1 MPRRRAPAADRL
13 NPTDRPLAAAPSD
26 ARARAAAAIFKKY
39 REHPGRGGC
48 GVGALADPRGAS
60 RQLIELAL
68 AGLACVEHRGGGI
81 DDTGDGAGLLLAV
94 HRPFFERFVAPGKR
108 LPAQDALGVG
118 AFFFPFGEGQNAPP
132 LQARIDALLRRQ
144 GLAPLGWRRVPVV
157 PEALGAQARASQREP
172 WQLLIGQGMLPPNDL
187 SRAYFKVKAEVERQ
201 FPALY
206 VASLQPRTV
215 VYKALATGPQLQRYY
230 PDLQDPSL
238 ATDLVTFHRRY
249 STNTLS
255 NWALAQPFRV
265 LAHNGEINTI
275 KANRSA
281 LESLERE
288 LAQSGLLM
296 QLGSDSADLDRAVEL
311 FACHGVSL
319 PETILRLMPAAWR
332 ELADDAGGQGARFAR
347 GVQRAL
353 GTIAAW
359 EGPAGV
365 VASDG
370 EVVVAALDRMGLRP
384 LRWLRTR
391 DGLFAVASELGALPI
406 SLTEITETGQLDPG
420 EMIAYAPRT
429 DTLERPGELR
439 LRIARTTRLNT
450 DELEGRAL
458 RSVPPAEN
466 LAPAALPEKPLAL
479 FGWTADRV
487 KTVRFMAQEG
497 KEPIVGM
504 GYDRPL
510 AILSNSRPPLF
521 RYFKQTV
528 AVVTNP
534 PIDPLREGGAFD
546 LTVHLG
552 AVPSAHEDLPV
563 YDPHPQFR
571 LASPVLTSGQLAEV
585 LQSSGLPYAAV
596 LDTTIPAPADEKT
609 LSAALSELG
618 RAAVQAV
625 KSGAATVIALS
636 DRRAVTGLLEG
647 ISPWTGVNGGDAAA
661 APPGPANELSAN
673 SLHANDSAG
682 PRVPLPML
690 LAVAAVHNALTGEG
704 LRRACSIVADSGE
717 IEEGHDVCVLL
728 ANGATAV
735 CPWLMLKVATAT
747 STRDP
752 APDPAGGAVPTL
764 LKAIDG
770 TVKRV
775 MSKMGIC
782 TVDGYRGAR
791 LFEAIGL
798 SPALVDFYLP
808 GIPSRVGGVGLAE
821 LAEDLNARAAEKVI
835 PRAAESGDQ
844 NVYRKEIWHDLQLA
858 AKGDDREAYARFVRK
873 LEETPPVYLRD
884 LLHFRHQPAKRI
896 SLEEI
901 EAGPDVV
908 ANTFR
913 GAAMSHGSLHRTA
926 HRAIAA
932 AFNDLGSMSNCGEG
946 GEDVRRNRGGAWAH
960 CRSRIRQV
968 ASGRFGVDAAYLAS
982 ADEIE
987 IKIGQGAKPG
997 EGGHLPAEKVT
1008 AEIAA
1013 IRRTRQGVS
1022 LISPPPHHD
1031 IYSIEDL
1038 AQLIA
1043 SLRAVNP
1050 RARIGVKCPAVSD
1063 LGTIAVGVAKAG
1075 ADVIAISGFE
1085 GGTGAANAS
1094 SIEHAGL
1101 PLELGLTDAHQ
1112 ALVVNGVRGA
1122 VKLRADGGIKT
1133 GADVAKL
1140 LALGADQV
1148 SLGTALMIAEQCIY
1162 CHGCSKGNCPA
1173 GITTSDDQIGR
1184 RLMQP
1189 KTAAVRA
1196 QLAVLEADADAA
1208 EEERFL
1214 DARKSVKNYLLALA
1228 EDLRSHLAA
1237 LGLKSPR
1244 QLTGRVD
1251 LLEQIAPGGSSRT
1264 RSVDLSS
1271 LLADL
1276 KPFVGKPSRVAIGC
1290 APGALEPQLLEQLA
1304 REGSLRH
1311 QGEIS
1316 TAERSFGARISG
1328 AIAEGALAPRGPVA
1342 LSFDGCAGQGFG
1354 FALVEPLSLRLRGYA
1369 NDTVGEV
1376 MSGGQI
1382 AIVPPDNRDTGRS
1395 LCGNAA
1401 AYGATGG
1408 ALFIAGRAGQRFG
1421 VRNSGATL
1429 VCEGAGKY
1437 AFEYMTGGVGAVLG
1451 PCSAALASGMTG
1463 GELFVLDDGQLA
1475 RKLHAD
1481 ARQEL
1486 MDADAQARLRELLRR
1501 HREATGSP
1509 VAGQLLEYA
1518 ALFAA
1523 MKRVVA
1529 K

>member
-1 MPRRRAPAADRL
+1 MPRSKTPAE
-13 NPTDRPLAAAPSD
+13 D
-26 ARARAAAAIFKKY
+26 ALHSNDLSRVEAAAAIAKKY
-39 REHPGRGGC
+39 AMHPGRGGC
-48 GVGALADPRGAS
+48 GVGALADPRGPS
-60 RQLIELAL
+60 RELIDLAL
-68 AGLACVEHRGGGI
+68 AGLVCVEHRGGGI

-94 HRPFFERFVAPGKR
+94 HRPFFEKFVAHGKR
-108 LPAQDALGVG
+108 LPERDSLGVG
-118 AFFFPFGEGQNAPP
+118 AFFFPFAEGQNAPP
-132 LQARIDALLRRQ
+132 IQARIDAILRRQ
-144 GLAPLGWRRVPVV
+144 GLAPLGWRRVPIA

-172 WQLLIGQGMLPPNDL
+172 WQLLIGQGMLPETDL
-187 SRAYFKVKAEVERQ
+187 PRAYFKVKAEIERQ

-215 VYKALATGPQLQRYY
+215 VYKALATGAQLQRYY
-230 PDLQDPSL
+230 LDLRDPAL
-238 ATDLVTFHRRY
+238 AADLVTFHRRY

-288 LAQSGLLM
+288 LSLSGLLM

-384 LRWLRTR
+384 LRWLRCAS
-391 DGLFAVASELGALPI
+391 GLFAVCSELGALPI
-406 SLTEITETGQLDPG
+406 PLGEIVETGQLDPG
-420 EMIAYAPRT
+420 EMIAFAPRT
-429 DTLERPGELR
+429 NLLERPAELR

-450 DELEGRAL
+450 DELAEREL
-458 RSVPPAEN
+458 RSVPPAEI
-466 LAPAALPEKPLAL
+466 LAPAPLPERPLAL

-585 LQSSGLPYAAV
+585 LQSSGLPHAVV
-596 LDTTIPAPADEKT
+596 LDTTIAAPADERT

-625 KSGAATVIALS
+625 KSGAGTVIALS
-636 DRRAVTGLLEG
+636 DRRAAQGLLEG
-647 ISPWTGVNGGDAAA
+647 IAPWQGVNGSALSASVADADR
-661 APPGPANELSAN
+661 LSAN
-673 SLHANDSAG
+673 DWNANDLVNAER
-682 PRVPLPML
+682 RVPLPML

-717 IEEGHDVCVLL
+717 VEEGHDVCVLL

-752 APDPAGGAVPTL
+752 APDPKGGAVPTL
-764 LKAIDG
+764 LRAIDG
-770 TVKRV
+770 TIKRV

-808 GIPSRVGGVGLAE
+808 GIPSRVGGIGLAE
-821 LAEDLNARAAEKVI
+821 LAADLNARADENVI
-835 PRAAESGDQ
+835 PRAADSGDQ

-858 AKGDDREAYARFVRK
+858 AKGEDREAYGRFIRK
-873 LEETPPVYLRD
+873 LAETPPIYLRD
-884 LLHFRHQPAKRI
+884 LLRFR
-896 SLEEI
+896 LEDRELLGRDEI
-901 EAGPDVV
+901 ESAEAIV
-908 ANTFR
+908 ASTLR

-932 AFNDLGSMSNCGEG
+932 AFNELGSMSNCGEG
-946 GEDVRRNRGGAWAH
+946 GEDVRRNRSGSLAH

-1112 ALVVNGVRGA
+1112 ALVINGVRG
-1122 VKLRADGGIKT
+1122 VVRLRADGGIKS

-1140 LALGADQV
+1140 LALGADEV

-1173 GITTSDDQIGR
+1173 GITTSDDQVGR

-1196 QLAVLEADADAA
+1196 QLAIVEPDADAA
-1208 EEERFL
+1208 EEERFV
-1214 DARKSVKNYLLALA
+1214 DARRSVKNYLLALA
-1228 EDLRSHLAA
+1228 DDLRGQLAA
-1237 LGLKSPR
+1237 LGLRSPHE
-1244 QLTGRVD
+1244 LTGRVD
-1251 LLEQIAPGGSSRT
+1251 LLEQIASGNDARAA
-1264 RSVDLSS
+1264 SVDLSA
-1271 LLADL
+1271 LLADVQ
-1276 KPFVGKPSRVAIGC
+1276 PFAGRPARVAIGC
-1290 APGALEPQLLEQLA
+1290 APGSLEPTLLAQLVAHGTLKH
-1304 REGSLRH
+1304 EGP
-1311 QGEIS
+1311 IT

-1328 AIAEGALAPRGPVA
+1328 AIADGALEVRGEIA
-1342 LSFDGCAGQGFG
+1342 LCFDGCAGQGFG
-1354 FALVEPLSLRLRGYA
+1354 FALAAPLQLRLKGYA

-1376 MSGGQI
+1376 MSGGSI
-1382 AIVPPDNRDTGRS
+1382 SIVPPDNDDVGRS

-1408 ALFIAGRAGQRFG
+1408 ALHIAGRAGQRFG

-1437 AFEYMTGGVGAVLG
+1437 AFEYMTGGVGVVLG
-1451 PCSAALASGMTG
+1451 PCSAQVGSGMTG
-1463 GELFVLDDGQLA
+1463 GELFLLDDGKLA
-1475 RKLHAD
+1475 AQLHAD
-1481 ARQEL
+1481 AQLAPMESEARERL
-1486 MDADAQARLRELLRR
+1486 RALLAAHRAMTGSSIAARLLVDREL
-1501 HREATGSP
+1501 
-1509 VAGQLLEYA
+1509 
-1518 ALFAA
+1518 FAR
-1523 MKRVVA
+1523 MQRVVPA